1 MRDAGRAAP
10 KRLVTVYTPCLLPW
24 LNLVE
29 RAPRARARA
38 GQPEG
43 AYDGRWSRV
52 RLRPCGRELGHV
64 PADATGRSRAT
75 PVAAAC
81 TWLVSPSL
89 PYRFSQ
95 CLAAGAPRVFSAGPR
110 SLQARRT
117 RDICGPAP
125 ARHRD
130 RAALTCRVR
139 PGFAPR
145 RQQGRGRGRGRGG
158 WGRERGG
165 RERGG
170 RVSSERGCEGRGMV
184 TVGRYVYGGRE
195 KHTLHSIRG
204 KYTSHSAF

>member
-95 CLAAGAPRVFSAGPR
+95 CLAAGAPASSPPDPAAFRPAGPAT
-110 SLQARRT
+110 SA
-117 RDICGPAP
+117 
-125 ARHRD
+125 ARHR
-130 RAALTCRVR
+130 
-139 PGFAPR
+139 PGTGIGP
-145 RQQGRGRGRGRGG
+145 
-158 WGRERGG
+158 
-165 RERGG
+165 
-170 RVSSERGCEGRGMV
+170 
-184 TVGRYVYGGRE
+184 
-195 KHTLHSIRG
+195 L
-204 KYTSHSAF
+204 